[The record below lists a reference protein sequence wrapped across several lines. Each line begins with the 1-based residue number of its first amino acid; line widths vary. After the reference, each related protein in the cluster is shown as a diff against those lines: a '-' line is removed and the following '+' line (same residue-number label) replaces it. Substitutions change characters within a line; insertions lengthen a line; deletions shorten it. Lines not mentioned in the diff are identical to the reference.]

1 MQILAFSGALPR
13 RIAAR
18 TKEAMKYCDT
28 CHTTYPNEFS
38 ACPKDQAQ
46 LRETA
51 EMVEGMVIREKYQI
65 VRKIGEGRMAAVYQA
80 KHLTFNETRALKVLQ
95 NRLAQDEAFVNRFKS
110 EAVTRKLQHENAVRV
125 EDFDFAEDDSP
136 FLVMEYVDGKPLRSV
151 MVDGPVPPARA
162 TNIARQIA
170 LALAAAHKL
179 SITHRDIK
187 PENVL
192 LVQQP
197 DGRELVKVLEFGLAK
212 VREQSTDLLPQY
224 ATTTKTAVVVGTP
237 NYISPE
243 QAMGKKGDEID
254 ARADIYSLGVTLY
267 EMLVGKLPFESATP
281 VGMLV
286 QHITG
291 TPKAPREA
299 RPEVPAALS
308 DIVMK
313 AIQKSRDNR
322 YQSADEMAA
331 ALEKAQPAD
340 TPRPVAAPTPPPK
353 GPFTPK
359 PGTVMIKFET
369 PKASK
374 AAPVET
380 KPSATTAAV
389 KTPPPMSMPKLRTGS
404 GTAAAAAPA
413 VSSIAEPIFDRS
425 HPAPQV
431 KAPTFDAM
439 NVTEKS
445 GSKMP
450 LIATAAV
457 VGILVIG
464 ALIFWPKKSA
474 TPHNDTAT
482 QEAIATKTD
491 DSKVLLD
498 VQQLLATSPTF
509 NNVNATV
516 SQGVVTLSGLVASK
530 GDSERA
536 DGIVKNSIG
545 VKDVKNDIAVDAKK
559 LAKLEAAANPPPPK
573 PAKPAPAAKNHNTK
587 TAAVAETPVPLAAP
601 PVNPG
606 QLRARAM
613 IALGNRQVDSGDYSG
628 AVNAFQSAL
637 ILDPGNAAAEAGL
650 RRANEAM
657 KNH

>member
-1 MQILAFSGALPR
+1 
-13 RIAAR
+13 
-18 TKEAMKYCDT
+18 MKYCDT

-38 ACPKDQAQ
+38 ACPKDQAA

-65 VRKIGEGRMAAVYQA
+65 VRKIGEGRMATVYQA

-95 NRLAQDEAFVNRFKS
+95 NRLAQDEAFVNRFKT

-136 FLVMEYVDGKPLRSV
+136 FLVMEYVDGKSLRSV
-151 MVDGPVPPARA
+151 MVDGPMAPIRA
-162 TNIARQIA
+162 ASIARQIA
-170 LALAAAHKL
+170 LALGAAHKL
-179 SITHRDIK
+179 GITHRDIK

-237 NYISPE
+237 QYISPE
-243 QAMGKKGDEID
+243 QAMGKKGDDID

-267 EMLVGKLPFESATP
+267 EMIVGKLPFESVTP

-286 QHITG
+286 QHITA
-291 TPKAPREA
+291 TPKS
-299 RPEVPAALS
+299 PAELRAEPPNPLS

-313 AIQKSRDNR
+313 AMQKSRDNR
-322 YQSADEMAA
+322 YQTADEMAA
-331 ALEKAQPAD
+331 ALEKFH
-340 TPRPVAAPTPPPK
+340 PVETPTPKPAAVPTPAPK
-353 GPFTPK
+353 PGLTPK

-369 PKASK
+369 PKTTK
-374 AAPVET
+374 APEAPA
-380 KPSATTAAV
+380 PAAAAGV
-389 KTPPPMSMPKLRTGS
+389 KTPPPMMATPKLRTG
-404 GTAAAAAPA
+404 TAAAAAAAPA
-413 VSSIAEPIFDRS
+413 VSSLAEPVFDRAN
-425 HPAPQV
+425 PAPAV
-431 KAPTFDAM
+431 AKAPTFEAL
-439 NVTEKS
+439 NETEKPA
-445 GSKMP
+445 SKTP
-450 LIATAAV
+450 LIAIGAV
-457 VGILVIG
+457 LGILILG
-464 ALIFWPKKSA
+464 ALIFWPKKPAVSVS
-474 TPHNDTAT
+474 TEET
-482 QEAIATKTD
+482 QEAAPVTK
-491 DSKVLLD
+491 DSQLLIE

-516 SQGVVTLSGLVASK
+516 DKGVVTLSGLVASQA
-530 GDSERA
+530 DSNRA
-536 DGIVKNSIG
+536 NGIVKNSIG
-545 VKDVKNDIAVDAKK
+545 VKSVKNEIVVNAKAVAN
-559 LAKLEAAANPPPPK
+559 LEAPIEAPK
-573 PAKPAPAAKNHNTK
+573 PAPVKATKKAAAATPAPAPV
-587 TAAVAETPVPLAAP
+587 AAAT
-601 PVNPG
+601 NPG

-613 IALGNRQVDSGDYSG
+613 IALGNRQVDSGDYQG

>member
-1 MQILAFSGALPR
+1 
-13 RIAAR
+13 
-18 TKEAMKYCDT
+18 MKYCDT

-38 ACPKDQAQ
+38 ACPKDQAP

-65 VRKIGEGRMAAVYQA
+65 VRKIGEGRMATVYQA

-136 FLVMEYVDGKPLRSV
+136 FLVMEYVDGKSLRSV

-162 TNIARQIA
+162 TSIARQIA
-170 LALAAAHKL
+170 QALAAAHKL
-179 SITHRDIK
+179 GITHRDIK

-192 LVQQP
+192 LVQH

-212 VREQSTDLLPQY
+212 VREQSTELLPQY

-237 NYISPE
+237 QYISPE
-243 QAMGKKGDEID
+243 QAMGKKGDDID

-291 TPKAPREA
+291 TPKAPKEV

-313 AIQKSRDNR
+313 AMQKSRDNR
-322 YQSADEMAA
+322 YPSASEMAA

-340 TPRPVAAPTPPPK
+340 SPRPVATPPPPPK
-353 GPFTPK
+353 STFTPK

-374 AAPVET
+374 PAPVET
-380 KPSATTAAV
+380 RPNSTAAAV
-389 KTPPPMSMPKLRTGS
+389 KTPPPMSMPKLRTGTS
-404 GTAAAAAPA
+404 AAAAAAPA
-413 VSSIAEPIFDRS
+413 VSSLAEPIFDRQYPS
-425 HPAPQV
+425 PQV
-431 KAPTFDAM
+431 KAPMFDTI
-439 NVTEKS
+439 NVTEKP

-450 LIATAAV
+450 LVATAAV
-457 VGILVIG
+457 VGILVLG

-474 TPHNDTAT
+474 ITHNDATT
-482 QEAIATKTD
+482 QETSVKID

-509 NNVNATV
+509 NSVNATV
-516 SQGVVTLSGLVASK
+516 DQGVVTLSGLVASK
-530 GDSERA
+530 DDFDRA
-536 DGIVKNSIG
+536 DGIVKNSVG
-545 VKDVKNDIAVDAKK
+545 VKDVKNDIVVDAKK
-559 LAKLEAAANPPPPK
+559 IAKLEAAANPPPPK
-573 PAKPAPAAKNHNTK
+573 PAKPAPAAKIRNTK
-587 TAAVAETPVPLAAP
+587 VAAVVETPAPVAAP

-606 QLRARAM
+606 QSRARAM

-628 AVNAFQSAL
+628 ALNAFQSAL

>member
-1 MQILAFSGALPR
+1 
-13 RIAAR
+13 
-18 TKEAMKYCDT
+18 
-28 CHTTYPNEFS
+28 
-38 ACPKDQAQ
+38 
-46 LRETA
+46 
-51 EMVEGMVIREKYQI
+51 MVIREKYQI
-65 VRKIGEGRMAAVYQA
+65 VRKIGEGRMATVYQA

-136 FLVMEYVDGKPLRSV
+136 FLVMEYVDGKSLRSV
-151 MVDGPVPPARA
+151 MVDGPMQPARA
-162 TNIARQIA
+162 ANIARQIA
-170 LALAAAHKL
+170 LALSAAHKL
-179 SITHRDIK
+179 GITHRDIK

-237 NYISPE
+237 QYISPE
-243 QAMGKKGDEID
+243 QAMGKKGDDID
-254 ARADIYSLGVTLY
+254 ARADIYSLGITLY

-286 QHITG
+286 QHITA
-291 TPKAPREA
+291 TPKS
-299 RPEVPAALS
+299 PAEMRAEPPNALS
-308 DIVMK
+308 DVVMK
-313 AIQKSRDNR
+313 AIQKNRDNR
-322 YQSADEMAA
+322 YQTAEEMAEA
-331 ALEKAQPAD
+331 IVKAQPTEA
-340 TPRPVAAPTPPPK
+340 PRAATAAPTPLPK
-353 GPFTPK
+353 GSFTPK

-369 PKASK
+369 PKA
-374 AAPVET
+374 T
-380 KPSATTAAV
+380 KTTGADVRPSASAAAV
-389 KTPPPMSMPKLRTGS
+389 KTPPPMSMPKLRAS
-404 GTAAAAAPA
+404 TAAAAAPA
-413 VSSIAEPIFDRS
+413 VSSIAEPIFDRQ
-425 HPAPQV
+425 HPTSQV

-439 NVTEKS
+439 ELDEKP

-450 LIATAAV
+450 LIAIGAV
-457 VGILVIG
+457 IGILVLG

-474 TPHNDTAT
+474 PSHNDNAT
-482 QEAIATKTD
+482 QETSAKSD
-491 DSKVLLD
+491 DGKVLLD

-516 SQGVVTLSGLVASK
+516 SQGVVTLSGLVASTS
-530 GDSERA
+530 DSERA

-545 VKDVKNDIAVDAKK
+545 VKDVKNEIVVDAKK
-559 LAKLEAAANPPPPK
+559 IAKFEAASNAPPPK
-573 PAKPAPAAKNHNTK
+573 PAKAAPAKGRNTQA
-587 TAAVAETPVPLAAP
+587 AAVAAAP
-601 PVNPG
+601 APVAAANPG

-628 AVNAFQSAL
+628 ALNAFQSAL
-637 ILDPGNAAAEAGL
+637 ILDPGNAAAESGL

>member
-1 MQILAFSGALPR
+1 MQILAFSGGLSPEESQPR
-13 RIAAR
+13 TDRK
-18 TKEAMKYCDT
+18 TMKYCDT

-38 ACPKDQAQ
+38 ACPKDQAP
-46 LRETA
+46 LRETT

-65 VRKIGEGRMAAVYQA
+65 VRKIGEGRMATVYQA

-110 EAVTRKLQHENAVRV
+110 EAVTRKLQHENVVRV

-136 FLVMEYVDGKPLRSV
+136 FLVMEYVDGKSLRSV
-151 MVDGPVPPARA
+151 MVDGPMSPSRA
-162 TNIARQIA
+162 AGVARQIA

-179 SITHRDIK
+179 GITHRDIK
-187 PENVL
+187 PENIM

-237 NYISPE
+237 QYISPE
-243 QAMGKKGDEID
+243 QAMGKKGDDID

-267 EMLVGKLPFESATP
+267 EMLVGKLPFDSATP

-286 QHITG
+286 QHITAA
-291 TPKAPREA
+291 PKS
-299 RPEVPAALS
+299 PAEMRAEPPNALS

-313 AIQKSRDNR
+313 AMQKSRDNR
-322 YQSADEMAA
+322 YQSADEMASA
-331 ALEKAQPAD
+331 IEKAQPAA
-340 TPRPVAAPTPPPK
+340 TPRPTMAAALTPPPK
-353 GPFTPK
+353 TTGTFTPK

-374 AAPVET
+374 AAPVEAR
-380 KPSATTAAV
+380 PAASFAGV
-389 KTPPPMSMPKLRTGS
+389 KTPPPMSMPKLRTGA
-404 GTAAAAAPA
+404 AAAAAPA
-413 VSSIAEPIFDRS
+413 VASLAEPIFDRS
-425 HPAPQV
+425 HPSPQV

-439 NVTEKS
+439 ELDEKP
-445 GSKMP
+445 GSKTP
-450 LIATAAV
+450 LIVIGAV
-457 VGILVIG
+457 VGILVLG
-464 ALIFWPKKSA
+464 ALIFWPKKPAASTSA
-474 TPHNDTAT
+474 STT
-482 QEAIATKTD
+482 QEIPAGIN
-491 DSKVLLD
+491 DSKVLTD

-516 SQGVVTLSGLVASK
+516 SQGVVTLSGLVAAE
-530 GDSERA
+530 GDSDRA

-545 VKDVKNDIAVDAKK
+545 VKDVKNDIVVNAKAI
-559 LAKLEAAANPPPPK
+559 AKLEAPISAPK
-573 PAKPAPAAKNHNTK
+573 PTPVKTKGKTTAQAAPAPAPI
-587 TAAVAETPVPLAAP
+587 AA

>member
-1 MQILAFSGALPR
+1 
-13 RIAAR
+13 
-18 TKEAMKYCDT
+18 MKYCDT

-38 ACPKDQAQ
+38 ACPKDQAP

-65 VRKIGEGRMAAVYQA
+65 VRKIGEGRMATVYQA

-136 FLVMEYVDGKPLRSV
+136 FLVMEYVDGKSLRSV

-162 TNIARQIA
+162 TSIARQIA

-179 SITHRDIK
+179 GITHRDIK

-192 LVQQP
+192 LVQH

-212 VREQSTDLLPQY
+212 VREQSTELLPQY

-237 NYISPE
+237 QYISPE
-243 QAMGKKGDEID
+243 QAMGKKGDDID

-291 TPKAPREA
+291 TPKAPREV
-299 RPEVPAALS
+299 RPEVPAGLS

-313 AIQKSRDNR
+313 AMQKSRDNR
-322 YQSADEMAA
+322 YPSASEMAA

-340 TPRPVAAPTPPPK
+340 SPRPVAAPTPLPK
-353 GPFTPK
+353 STFTPK

-374 AAPVET
+374 PAPAET
-380 KPSATTAAV
+380 RPSATAAAV
-389 KTPPPMSMPKLRTGS
+389 KTPPPMSMPKLRTGTS
-404 GTAAAAAPA
+404 AAAAAAPA
-413 VSSIAEPIFDRS
+413 VSSLAEPIFDRQYPS
-425 HPAPQV
+425 PQV
-431 KAPTFDAM
+431 KAPMFDTI
-439 NVTEKS
+439 NVTEKP

-457 VGILVIG
+457 VGILVLG

-474 TPHNDTAT
+474 ITHNDATT
-482 QEAIATKTD
+482 QETSVKID

-509 NNVNATV
+509 NSVNATV
-516 SQGVVTLSGLVASK
+516 NQGVVTLSGLVASK
-530 GDSERA
+530 GDFDRA
-536 DGIVKNSIG
+536 DGIVKNSVG
-545 VKDVKNDIAVDAKK
+545 VKDVKNDIVVDAQKI
-559 LAKLEAAANPPPPK
+559 AKLEAAANPPPPK
-573 PAKPAPAAKNHNTK
+573 PAKPAPAAKNRTTK
-587 TAAVAETPVPLAAP
+587 VAAVVETPAPVAAP

-606 QLRARAM
+606 QSRARAM

-628 AVNAFQSAL
+628 ALNAFQSAL

>member
-1 MQILAFSGALPR
+1 
-13 RIAAR
+13 
-18 TKEAMKYCDT
+18 MKYCDT

-38 ACPKDQAQ
+38 ACPKDQAA

-65 VRKIGEGRMAAVYQA
+65 VRKLGEGRMATVYQA

-95 NRLAQDEAFVNRFKS
+95 NRLAQDEPFVNRFKT
-110 EAVTRKLQHENAVRV
+110 EAVTRKLQHENVVRV

-151 MVDGPVPPARA
+151 MVDGPMPASRA
-162 TNIARQIA
+162 AAIARQIA

-179 SITHRDIK
+179 GITHRDIK
-187 PENVL
+187 PENIL
-192 LVQQP
+192 LLQQP
-197 DGRELVKVLEFGLAK
+197 DGSELVKVLEFGMAK

-243 QAMGKKGDEID
+243 QAMGKKGDDID

-286 QHITG
+286 QHITA
-291 TPKAPREA
+291 TPKS
-299 RPEVPAALS
+299 PAEMRAEPPNALS
-308 DIVMK
+308 DVVMK
-313 AIQKSRDNR
+313 ALQKSRDNR
-322 YQSADEMAA
+322 FQSADEMAA
-331 ALEKAQPAD
+331 AIEKVAPAA
-340 TPRPVAAPTPPPK
+340 TPKPVAVPTPAPK
-353 GPFTPK
+353 PSITPK

-374 AAPVET
+374 AAVSTPGAP
-380 KPSATTAAV
+380 PSASAAV
-389 KTPPPMSMPKLRTGS
+389 KTPPPMPAPKLRTGA
-404 GTAAAAAPA
+404 AAAAAPA
-413 VSSIAEPIFDRS
+413 VASIAEPIFDRD

-431 KAPTFDAM
+431 KAPTFDAL
-439 NVTEKS
+439 NETEKPA
-445 GSKMP
+445 SKTP
-450 LIATAAV
+450 LMAIAAV
-457 VGILVIG
+457 IGVLVLG
-464 ALIFWPKKSA
+464 AFMFWPKKPVASSNE
-474 TPHNDTAT
+474 TRT
-482 QEAIATKTD
+482 QDVAPAAD
-491 DSKVLLD
+491 DPKVLLD

-516 SQGVVTLSGLVASK
+516 DKGVVTLSGLVASQA
-530 GDSERA
+530 DSERA
-536 DGIVKNSIG
+536 EGIVKNSIG
-545 VKDVKNDIAVDAKK
+545 VKDVKNQIVVNAKAVAR
-559 LAKLEAAANPPPPK
+559 LEAPISAPK
-573 PAKPAPAAKNHNTK
+573 PAPAKPAPAKGKNPQAAKTQ
-587 TAAVAETPVPLAAP
+587 TPAAAP
-601 PVNPG
+601 VVAAPNPG

-613 IALGNRQVDSGDYSG
+613 IALGNRQVDSGDYQG
-628 AVNAFQSAL
+628 AINAFQSAL

>member
-1 MQILAFSGALPR
+1 
-13 RIAAR
+13 
-18 TKEAMKYCDT
+18 MKYCDT

-38 ACPKDQAQ
+38 ACPKDQAP

-65 VRKIGEGRMAAVYQA
+65 VRKIGEGRMATVYQA

-136 FLVMEYVDGKPLRSV
+136 FLVMEYVDGKSLRSV

-162 TNIARQIA
+162 TSIARQIA
-170 LALAAAHKL
+170 QALAAAHKL
-179 SITHRDIK
+179 GITHRDIK

-192 LVQQP
+192 LVQH

-212 VREQSTDLLPQY
+212 VREQSTELLPQY

-237 NYISPE
+237 QYISPE
-243 QAMGKKGDEID
+243 QAMGKKGDDID

-291 TPKAPREA
+291 TPKAPKEV

-313 AIQKSRDNR
+313 AMQKSRDNR
-322 YQSADEMAA
+322 YPSAGEMAA

-340 TPRPVAAPTPPPK
+340 SPRPVAGPTPPPK
-353 GPFTPK
+353 STFTPK

-374 AAPVET
+374 PAPVET
-380 KPSATTAAV
+380 RPSATAAAV
-389 KTPPPMSMPKLRTGS
+389 KTPPPMSMPKLRTGTS
-404 GTAAAAAPA
+404 AAAAAAPA
-413 VSSIAEPIFDRS
+413 VSSLAEPIFDRQYPS
-425 HPAPQV
+425 PQV
-431 KAPTFDAM
+431 KAPMFDTI
-439 NVTEKS
+439 NVTEKP

-450 LIATAAV
+450 LIATTAV
-457 VGILVIG
+457 VGILVLG

-474 TPHNDTAT
+474 ITHNDATT
-482 QEAIATKTD
+482 QETSVKID

-509 NNVNATV
+509 NSVNATV
-516 SQGVVTLSGLVASK
+516 NQGEVTLSGLVASK
-530 GDSERA
+530 GDSDRA

-545 VKDVKNDIAVDAKK
+545 VKDVKNEIVVDPKK
-559 LAKLEAAANPPPPK
+559 IAKLEAAANPPPPK
-573 PAKPAPAAKNHNTK
+573 PAKPAPAAKNRTTK
-587 TAAVAETPVPLAAP
+587 VAAVVETPAPVAAP

-606 QLRARAM
+606 QSRARAM

-628 AVNAFQSAL
+628 ALNAFQSAL

>member
-1 MQILAFSGALPR
+1 
-13 RIAAR
+13 
-18 TKEAMKYCDT
+18 MKYCDT

-38 ACPKDQAQ
+38 ACPKDQAA

-65 VRKIGEGRMAAVYQA
+65 VRKIGEGRMATVYQA

-95 NRLAQDEAFVNRFKS
+95 NRLAQDEAFVNRFKT
-110 EAVTRKLQHENAVRV
+110 EAVTRKLQHENVVRV

-136 FLVMEYVDGKPLRSV
+136 FLVMEYVDGKSLRHL
-151 MVDGPVPPARA
+151 MVDGPMAPTRA
-162 TNIARQIA
+162 ASIARQIA

-179 SITHRDIK
+179 GITHRDIK

-192 LVQQP
+192 LVQHA

-237 NYISPE
+237 QYISPE
-243 QAMGKKGDEID
+243 QAMGKKGDDID

-267 EMLVGKLPFESATP
+267 EMLVGKLPFDSATP

-286 QHITG
+286 QHITA
-291 TPKAPREA
+291 TPKS
-299 RPEVPAALS
+299 PAEMRAEPPNALS

-313 AIQKSRDNR
+313 AMQKSRDNR

-331 ALEKAQPAD
+331 ALEKVHPVETPA
-340 TPRPVAAPTPPPK
+340 PKPASAPTPLPK
-353 GPFTPK
+353 PSLTPK

-369 PKASK
+369 PKVSKGPDQPAAS
-374 AAPVET
+374 V
-380 KPSATTAAV
+380 AV
-389 KTPPPMSMPKLRTGS
+389 TKTPPPMPTPKLRTGAA
-404 GTAAAAAPA
+404 AAAAAPA
-413 VSSIAEPIFDRS
+413 VSSLAEPVFDRNN
-425 HPAPQV
+425 PAPVV

-439 NVTEKS
+439 ALDEKPA
-445 GSKMP
+445 SKTP
-450 LIATAAV
+450 LIAIGAV
-457 VGILVIG
+457 LGVLVLG
-464 ALIFWPKKSA
+464 ALIFWPKKPAGSA
-474 TPHNDTAT
+474 STAAAT
-482 QEAIATKTD
+482 EEAAPATK
-491 DSKVLLD
+491 DSQLLID

-516 SQGVVTLSGLVASK
+516 EKGVVTLSGLVASQA
-530 GDSERA
+530 DSDRA
-536 DGIVKNSIG
+536 DGIVKNSMG
-545 VKDVKNDIAVDAKK
+545 VKSVKNEIVVNAKAIAR
-559 LAKLEAAANPPPPK
+559 LEAPINAPKPPPAK
-573 PAKPAPAAKNHNTK
+573 PNKKAAAASTSAPAPAA
-587 TAAVAETPVPLAAP
+587 A

-613 IALGNRQVDSGDYSG
+613 IALGNRQVDSGDYQG

>member
-1 MQILAFSGALPR
+1 
-13 RIAAR
+13 
-18 TKEAMKYCDT
+18 MKYCDT

-65 VRKIGEGRMAAVYQA
+65 VRKIGEGRMATVYQA

-151 MVDGPVPPARA
+151 MVEGPMSPARA
-162 TNIARQIA
+162 ANIARQIA

-179 SITHRDIK
+179 GITHRDVK

-197 DGRELVKVLEFGLAK
+197 DSRELVKVLEFGLAK

-237 NYISPE
+237 SYISPE
-243 QAMGKKGDEID
+243 QAMGKKGDDID
-254 ARADIYSLGVTLY
+254 FHADIYSLGITLY

-286 QHITG
+286 QHITA
-291 TPKAPREA
+291 TPKSPRDV
-299 RPEVPAALS
+299 RPDVPANLS
-308 DIVMK
+308 EIVMK

-322 YQSADEMAA
+322 YHSADEMAA
-331 ALEKAQPAD
+331 AIAKAQPAEA
-340 TPRPVAAPTPPPK
+340 PRPVAAPTPPPK

-374 AAPVET
+374 PSEAESR
-380 KPSATTAAV
+380 PSAASASAV
-389 KTPPPMSMPKLRTGS
+389 KTPPPMSMPKLRTG
-404 GTAAAAAPA
+404 TAAAAAAPA
-413 VSSIAEPIFDRS
+413 VSSLAEPIFDRQ
-425 HPAPQV
+425 HPTPHV
-431 KAPTFDAM
+431 KAPTFDAIE
-439 NVTEKS
+439 VTEKP

-450 LIATAAV
+450 LIATGAV
-457 VGILVIG
+457 VGILVLG
-464 ALIFWPKKSA
+464 SLIFWPKKSSA
-474 TPHNDTAT
+474 PPADTNT
-482 QEAIATKTD
+482 QTEAAKID

-509 NNVNATV
+509 NNVIATADH
-516 SQGVVTLSGLVASK
+516 GTVTLSGLVSTK

-536 DGIVKNSIG
+536 GGIVKNSVG
-545 VKDVKNDIAVDAKK
+545 VVDVKNEIVVDPKK
-559 LAKLEAAANPPPPK
+559 IAKLEAAADAPPPK
-573 PAKPAPAAKNHNTK
+573 PAKPAPANRHTAK
-587 TAAVAETPVPLAAP
+587 AAEAPAPTPVAA

>member
-1 MQILAFSGALPR
+1 
-13 RIAAR
+13 
-18 TKEAMKYCDT
+18 MKYCDT

-38 ACPKDQAQ
+38 ACPKDQAA

-65 VRKIGEGRMAAVYQA
+65 VRKIGEGRMATVYQA

-95 NRLAQDEAFVNRFKS
+95 NRLAQDEAFVNRFKT
-110 EAVTRKLQHENAVRV
+110 EAVTRKLQHENVVRV

-136 FLVMEYVDGKPLRSV
+136 FLVMEYVEGKPLRSV
-151 MVDGPVPPARA
+151 MVDGPMSPSRA
-162 TNIARQIA
+162 ANIARQIA

-179 SITHRDIK
+179 GITHRDIK

-237 NYISPE
+237 QYISPE
-243 QAMGKKGDEID
+243 QAMGKKGDDID

-267 EMLVGKLPFESATP
+267 EMLVGKLPLESATP

-286 QHITG
+286 QHITA
-291 TPKAPREA
+291 TPKS
-299 RPEVPAALS
+299 PAEMRAEPPNPLS

-322 YQSADEMAA
+322 YQSADEMAS
-331 ALEKAQPAD
+331 ALEKFHPVETPTPKPTAVPTPA
-340 TPRPVAAPTPPPK
+340 PVASA
-353 GPFTPK
+353 TPK

-369 PKASK
+369 PKATK
-374 AAPVET
+374 APASEPRPPAP
-380 KPSATTAAV
+380 AAAAAGV
-389 KTPPPMSMPKLRTGS
+389 KTPPPMIATPKLRTG
-404 GTAAAAAPA
+404 AAAAPA
-413 VSSIAEPIFDRS
+413 PALVSSIAEPGFDRK
-425 HPAPQV
+425 AV
-431 KAPTFDAM
+431 AAKAPTFDAL
-439 NVTEKS
+439 TLDEKPA
-445 GSKMP
+445 SKTP
-450 LIATAAV
+450 LIAIGAV
-457 VGILVIG
+457 IGVLLLG
-464 ALIFWPKKSA
+464 ALIFWPKKPAGSSSRAVTEESA
-474 TPHNDTAT
+474 TA
-482 QEAIATKTD
+482 TD
-491 DSKVLLD
+491 DAKLLLD

-509 NNVNATV
+509 NNVNATAEK
-516 SQGVVTLSGLVASK
+516 GVVTLSGLVASQS
-530 GDSERA
+530 DSDRA
-536 DGIVKNSIG
+536 NGIVKNSIG
-545 VKDVKNDIAVDAKK
+545 VKSVKNEIAVNAK
-559 LAKLEAAANPPPPK
+559 AISKLEAPINAP
-573 PAKPAPAAKNHNTK
+573 KPAPARPAKGKPAAAT
-587 TAAVAETPVPLAAP
+587 TAPAPAAAQQ
-601 PVNPG
+601 VNPG

-613 IALGNRQVDSGDYSG
+613 IALGNRQVDSGDYQG

-637 ILDPGNAAAEAGL
+637 ILDPGNAAAEAGM

>member
-1 MQILAFSGALPR
+1 
-13 RIAAR
+13 
-18 TKEAMKYCDT
+18 MKYCDT

-65 VRKIGEGRMAAVYQA
+65 VRKIGEGRMATVYQA
-80 KHLTFNETRALKVLQ
+80 KHLTFNETRGLKVLQ

-151 MVDGPVPPARA
+151 MVDGPMPPARA
-162 TNIARQIA
+162 AKIARQIA

-179 SITHRDIK
+179 GITHRDIK

-237 NYISPE
+237 SYISPE
-243 QAMGKKGDEID
+243 QAMGKKGDDID
-254 ARADIYSLGVTLY
+254 GRADIYSLGVTLY

-291 TPKAPREA
+291 TPKAPREV
-299 RPEVPAALS
+299 RPEIPAALS

-331 ALEKAQPAD
+331 ALEKAQPANA
-340 TPRPVAAPTPPPK
+340 PGPLAAAPTPTSK
-353 GPFTPK
+353 GGFTPK

-374 AAPVET
+374 PAPVET
-380 KPSATTAAV
+380 KPSATAAAV
-389 KTPPPMSMPKLRTGS
+389 KTPPPMATPKLRTG
-404 GTAAAAAPA
+404 TAAAAAAPA

-425 HPAPQV
+425 FPAPQV

-439 NVTEKS
+439 NVTEKP
-445 GSKMP
+445 GSKTP

-457 VGILVIG
+457 VGILVLG

-474 TPHNDTAT
+474 APHSDQST
-482 QEAIATKTD
+482 QIANKTD

-536 DGIVKNSIG
+536 HGIVKNSIG
-545 VKDVKNDIAVDAKK
+545 VTDVKNDIVVDPKK
-559 LAKLEAAANPPPPK
+559 LAKLDAAANAPPP
-573 PAKPAPAAKNHNTK
+573 KPAPAAKNRTTK
-587 TAAVAETPVPLAAP
+587 VAAAVEAPAPVAAP
-601 PVNPG
+601 PPNPG

>member
-1 MQILAFSGALPR
+1 MQILAFSGGLPPKNR
-13 RIAAR
+13 SSGL
-18 TKEAMKYCDT
+18 KEAMKYCDT

-38 ACPKDQAQ
+38 ACPKDQAP

-65 VRKIGEGRMAAVYQA
+65 VRKIGEGRMATVYQA

-136 FLVMEYVDGKPLRSV
+136 FLVMEYVDGKSLRNV

-162 TNIARQIA
+162 ANIARQIA

-179 SITHRDIK
+179 GITHRDIK

-192 LVQQP
+192 LVQRP
-197 DGRELVKVLEFGLAK
+197 DGGELVKVLEFGLAK

-237 NYISPE
+237 QYISPE
-243 QAMGKKGDEID
+243 QAMGKKGDDID
-254 ARADIYSLGVTLY
+254 ARADIYSLGITLY

-286 QHITG
+286 QHITA
-291 TPKAPREA
+291 TPKAPKDVRS
-299 RPEVPAALS
+299 EVPAGLS

-322 YQSADEMAA
+322 YQAADEMASA
-331 ALEKAQPAD
+331 IEKAQPAEA
-340 TPRPVAAPTPPPK
+340 PRPAAIPTPPPK
-353 GPFTPK
+353 ATFTPK

-369 PKASK
+369 PKA
-374 AAPVET
+374 T
-380 KPSATTAAV
+380 KVTSTEVRPSASAAAV
-389 KTPPPMSMPKLRTGS
+389 KTPPPLATPKLRT

-413 VSSIAEPIFDRS
+413 VSSIAEPIFDRQ
-425 HPAPQV
+425 HPSPQL

-439 NVTEKS
+439 NVTEKP

-457 VGILVIG
+457 VGILVLG

-474 TPHNDTAT
+474 TSHNDAAT
-482 QEAIATKTD
+482 QETSAKSD

-530 GDSERA
+530 SDSERA

-545 VKDVKNDIAVDAKK
+545 VKDVKNEIAVDAKK
-559 LAKLEAAANPPPPK
+559 LAKLEAAANAPPPK
-573 PAKPAPAAKNHNTK
+573 PIKAAPAAKARNTQ
-587 TAAVAETPVPLAAP
+587 TAAVAPTPAPVAAA

>member
-1 MQILAFSGALPR
+1 
-13 RIAAR
+13 
-18 TKEAMKYCDT
+18 MKYCDT

-38 ACPKDQAQ
+38 ACPKDQAP

-65 VRKIGEGRMAAVYQA
+65 VRKIGEGRMATVYQA

-110 EAVTRKLQHENAVRV
+110 EAVTRKLQHENVVRV

-136 FLVMEYVDGKPLRSV
+136 FLVMEYVDGKSLRNV
-151 MVDGPVPPARA
+151 MVDGPMAPARA
-162 TNIARQIA
+162 AGIARQIA
-170 LALAAAHKL
+170 LALSAAHKL
-179 SITHRDIK
+179 GITHRDIK

-237 NYISPE
+237 QYISPE
-243 QAMGKKGDEID
+243 QAMGKKGDDID
-254 ARADIYSLGVTLY
+254 ARADIYSLGITLY
-267 EMLVGKLPFESATP
+267 EMLTAKLPFQSATP

-286 QHITG
+286 QHITA
-291 TPKAPREA
+291 TPKS
-299 RPEVPAALS
+299 PAELLAQPPNPLS
-308 DIVMK
+308 EIVMK

-322 YQSADEMAA
+322 YQTADAMAA
-331 ALEKAQPAD
+331 ELAKAQPVD
-340 TPRPVAAPTPPPK
+340 MPRPAVGAPTPPPRTT
-353 GPFTPK
+353 GTFTPK

-374 AAPVET
+374 AAPVEGRPT
-380 KPSATTAAV
+380 ASAASAAV

-404 GTAAAAAPA
+404 SAAAAAPA
-413 VSSIAEPIFDRS
+413 VASIAEPIFDRS

-439 NVTEKS
+439 SIDEKP
-445 GSKMP
+445 GSKTP
-450 LIATAAV
+450 LIAIGAV
-457 VGILVIG
+457 LGILVLG

-474 TPHNDTAT
+474 APKADAVEQTV
-482 QEAIATKTD
+482 IKGD
-491 DSKVLLD
+491 DGKLLLD

-516 SQGVVTLSGLVASK
+516 DKGVVTLSGLVASK
-530 GDSERA
+530 GDSDRA

-545 VKDVKNDIAVDAKK
+545 VKDVKNEIVVNAKAIAR
-559 LAKLEAAANPPPPK
+559 LEAPINAPK
-573 PAKPAPAAKNHNTK
+573 PAPAKPAKGK
-587 TAAVAETPVPLAAP
+587 TVAAAP
-601 PVNPG
+601 TPAPVAAPVNPG

>member
-1 MQILAFSGALPR
+1 
-13 RIAAR
+13 
-18 TKEAMKYCDT
+18 MKYCDT

-38 ACPKDQAQ
+38 ACPKDQAP

-65 VRKIGEGRMAAVYQA
+65 VRKLGEGRMATVYQA

-95 NRLAQDEAFVNRFKS
+95 NRLAQDEAFVNRFKT

-136 FLVMEYVDGKPLRSV
+136 FLVMEYVDGKSLRSV

-192 LVQQP
+192 LLQQP
-197 DGRELVKVLEFGLAK
+197 DGRDLVKVLEFGLAK

-237 NYISPE
+237 QYISPE
-243 QAMGKKGDEID
+243 QAMGKKGDDID

-291 TPKAPREA
+291 TPKAPREV

-308 DIVMK
+308 DIAMK
-313 AIQKSRDNR
+313 AMQKSRDNR
-322 YQSADEMAA
+322 YQSAEEMAA
-331 ALEKAQPAD
+331 ALEKAQPAAD

-353 GPFTPK
+353 GGFTPK

-380 KPSATTAAV
+380 KPSATATAV
-389 KTPPPMSMPKLRTGS
+389 KTPPPMSMPKLRTG
-404 GTAAAAAPA
+404 TAAAAAAPA

-425 HPAPQV
+425 FPAPQV

-439 NVTEKS
+439 NVTEKP

-457 VGILVIG
+457 VGILVVG

-474 TPHNDTAT
+474 APHNDTAA
-482 QEAIATKTD
+482 QETSAKTD
-491 DSKVLLD
+491 DSKVLVD

-530 GDSERA
+530 GDFERA
-536 DGIVKNSIG
+536 HGIVKNSIG
-545 VKDVKNDIAVDAKK
+545 VKDVKNEIVVDAKRI
-559 LAKLEAAANPPPPK
+559 AKLETAANPPPPK
-573 PAKPAPAAKNHNTK
+573 PAPTAKNRAKVDAAVETPAP
-587 TAAVAETPVPLAAP
+587 VAAAP
-601 PVNPG
+601 ANPG

>member
-1 MQILAFSGALPR
+1 
-13 RIAAR
+13 
-18 TKEAMKYCDT
+18 MKYCDT

-38 ACPKDQAQ
+38 ACPKDQAP

-65 VRKIGEGRMAAVYQA
+65 VRKLGEGRMATVYQA

-95 NRLAQDEAFVNRFKS
+95 NRLAQDEAFVNRFKT

-136 FLVMEYVDGKPLRSV
+136 FLVMEYVDGKSLRSV

-192 LVQQP
+192 LLQQP
-197 DGRELVKVLEFGLAK
+197 DGRDLVKVLEFGLAK

-237 NYISPE
+237 QYISPE
-243 QAMGKKGDEID
+243 QAMGKKGDDID

-291 TPKAPREA
+291 TPKAPREV

-308 DIVMK
+308 DIAMK
-313 AIQKSRDNR
+313 AMQKSRDNR

-331 ALEKAQPAD
+331 ALEKAQPAAD

-353 GPFTPK
+353 GGFTPK

-380 KPSATTAAV
+380 KPSATATAV
-389 KTPPPMSMPKLRTGS
+389 KTPPPMSMPKLRTG
-404 GTAAAAAPA
+404 TAAAAAAPA

-425 HPAPQV
+425 FPAPQV

-439 NVTEKS
+439 NVTEKP

-457 VGILVIG
+457 VGILVVG

-474 TPHNDTAT
+474 APRNDTAA
-482 QEAIATKTD
+482 QETSAKTD
-491 DSKVLLD
+491 DSKVLVD

-530 GDSERA
+530 GDFERA
-536 DGIVKNSIG
+536 HGIVKNSIG
-545 VKDVKNDIAVDAKK
+545 VKDVKNEIVVDAKRI
-559 LAKLEAAANPPPPK
+559 AKLETAANPPPPK
-573 PAKPAPAAKNHNTK
+573 PAPTAKNRTKVDAAVETPAP
-587 TAAVAETPVPLAAP
+587 VAAAP
-601 PVNPG
+601 ANPG

>member
-1 MQILAFSGALPR
+1 
-13 RIAAR
+13 
-18 TKEAMKYCDT
+18 MKYCDT

-38 ACPKDQAQ
+38 ACPKDQAA

-65 VRKIGEGRMAAVYQA
+65 VRKIGEGRMATVYQA
-80 KHLTFNETRALKVLQ
+80 KHLPFNETRALKVLQ
-95 NRLAQDEAFVNRFKS
+95 NRLAQDEPFVNRFKT
-110 EAVTRKLQHENAVRV
+110 EAVTRKLQHENVVRV

-136 FLVMEYVDGKPLRSV
+136 FLVMEYVDGKSLRSV
-151 MVDGPVPPARA
+151 MVDGPMSPSRA
-162 TNIARQIA
+162 ASIARQIA

-179 SITHRDIK
+179 GITHRDIK
-187 PENVL
+187 PDNVL
-192 LVQQP
+192 LVPQP
-197 DGRELVKVLEFGLAK
+197 DGRDLVKVLEFGLAK

-237 NYISPE
+237 QYISPE
-243 QAMGKKGDEID
+243 QAMGKKGDDID
-254 ARADIYSLGVTLY
+254 GRADIYSLGITLY
-267 EMLVGKLPFESATP
+267 EMLTGKLPFQSATP

-286 QHITG
+286 QHITA
-291 TPKAPREA
+291 TPKS
-299 RPEVPAALS
+299 PAELLAQPPNPLS
-308 DIVMK
+308 GIVMK
-313 AIQKSRDNR
+313 AIQKTRDNR
-322 YQSADEMAA
+322 YQTADEMAA
-331 ALEKAQPAD
+331 EIAKAQPVD
-340 TPRPVAAPTPPPK
+340 TPRPAAAIPTPPPRTT
-353 GPFTPK
+353 GTFTPK

-380 KPSATTAAV
+380 RPAASASVAV
-389 KTPPPMSMPKLRTGS
+389 KTPTPIPTPKLRTGS
-404 GTAAAAAPA
+404 TAAAAAPA
-413 VSSIAEPIFDRS
+413 VASIAEPIFDRS

-439 NVTEKS
+439 SIDEKP
-445 GSKMP
+445 GSKTP
-450 LIATAAV
+450 LIAIAAV
-457 VGILVIG
+457 LGILILG

-474 TPHNDTAT
+474 APKSDAVEQTVA
-482 QEAIATKTD
+482 KGD
-491 DSKVLLD
+491 DGKVLLD

-516 SQGVVTLSGLVASK
+516 DQGVVTLSGLVASK
-530 GDSERA
+530 GDSDRA

-545 VKDVKNDIAVDAKK
+545 VKDVKNEIVVNAKAIAR
-559 LAKLEAAANPPPPK
+559 LEAPINAPK
-573 PAKPAPAAKNHNTK
+573 PAPAKPAKKAAAATPTPAPAA
-587 TAAVAETPVPLAAP
+587 A

-613 IALGNRQVDSGDYSG
+613 IALGNRQVDSGDYQG

>member
-1 MQILAFSGALPR
+1 
-13 RIAAR
+13 
-18 TKEAMKYCDT
+18 MKYCDT

-38 ACPKDQAQ
+38 ACPKDQAP

-65 VRKIGEGRMAAVYQA
+65 VRKIGEGRMATVYQA

-136 FLVMEYVDGKPLRSV
+136 FLVMEYVDGKSLRSV

-162 TNIARQIA
+162 ANIARQIA

-187 PENVL
+187 PENIL

-237 NYISPE
+237 QYISPE
-243 QAMGKKGDEID
+243 QAMGKKGDDID
-254 ARADIYSLGVTLY
+254 ARTDIYSLGITLY

-291 TPKAPREA
+291 TPKAPKEA
-299 RPEVPAALS
+299 RPEVPAGLS

-313 AIQKSRDNR
+313 AMQKSRDHR

-340 TPRPVAAPTPPPK
+340 APRPVVAAPTPPPK
-353 GPFTPK
+353 GGFTPT
-359 PGTVMIKFET
+359 PGKVMIKFET

-374 AAPVET
+374 PAPAET
-380 KPSATTAAV
+380 RPTASAAV
-389 KTPPPMSMPKLRTGS
+389 KTPPPMSMPKLRTGA
-404 GTAAAAAPA
+404 AAAAAPA
-413 VSSIAEPIFDRS
+413 VSSIAEPIFDRT

-439 NVTEKS
+439 NVTERP

-457 VGILVIG
+457 VGILVLG

-474 TPHNDTAT
+474 TSHNDTAS
-482 QEAIATKTD
+482 QETSVKTD
-491 DSKVLLD
+491 DGKVLLD

-509 NNVNATV
+509 NSVNATV
-516 SQGVVTLSGLVASK
+516 KQGVVTLSGLVASK
-530 GDSERA
+530 SDSDRA
-536 DGIVKNSIG
+536 DGIVKNSMG
-545 VKDVKNDIAVDAKK
+545 VKDVRNEIVVDSKK
-559 LAKLEAAANPPPPK
+559 IAKLEAAANPPPPK
-573 PAKPAPAAKNHNTK
+573 PAKPAAAAKNRNTK
-587 TAAVAETPVPLAAP
+587 VAAVVETPAPVAAP
-601 PVNPG
+601 PANPG
-606 QLRARAM
+606 QVRARAM

>member
-1 MQILAFSGALPR
+1 
-13 RIAAR
+13 
-18 TKEAMKYCDT
+18 MKYCDT

-38 ACPKDQAQ
+38 ACPKDQAP

-65 VRKIGEGRMAAVYQA
+65 VRKIGEGRMATVYQA

-110 EAVTRKLQHENAVRV
+110 EAVTRKLQHENVVRV

-136 FLVMEYVDGKPLRSV
+136 FLVMEYVDGKSLRSV
-151 MVDGPVPPARA
+151 MVDGPMPPARA
-162 TNIARQIA
+162 AGIARQIA
-170 LALAAAHKL
+170 LALSAAHKL
-179 SITHRDIK
+179 GITHRDIK
-187 PENVL
+187 PENIL

-237 NYISPE
+237 QYISPE
-243 QAMGKKGDEID
+243 QAMGKKGDDID
-254 ARADIYSLGVTLY
+254 GRADIYSLGITLY
-267 EMLVGKLPFESATP
+267 EMLTGKLPFQSATP

-286 QHITG
+286 QHITA
-291 TPKAPREA
+291 TPKS
-299 RPEVPAALS
+299 PAELLAQPPNPLS
-308 DIVMK
+308 EIVMK

-322 YQSADEMAA
+322 YQTADEMAA
-331 ALEKAQPAD
+331 EIAKAQPVE
-340 TPRPVAAPTPPPK
+340 TPRPAAGVPTPPPRTT
-353 GPFTPK
+353 GTFTPK

-369 PKASK
+369 PKATK
-374 AAPVET
+374 VAPVET
-380 KPSATTAAV
+380 RPTAAAAV
-389 KTPPPMSMPKLRTGS
+389 KTPTPIPTPKLRTGS
-404 GTAAAAAPA
+404 TSAAAAAPA
-413 VSSIAEPIFDRS
+413 VASLAEPVFDRS

-439 NVTEKS
+439 SIDEKP
-445 GSKMP
+445 GSKTP
-450 LIATAAV
+450 LIAIGAV
-457 VGILVIG
+457 LGILILG
-464 ALIFWPKKSA
+464 ALIFWPKKSVA
-474 TPHNDTAT
+474 PKADAVEQTAT
-482 QEAIATKTD
+482 AGD
-491 DSKVLLD
+491 DGKVLLD

-516 SQGVVTLSGLVASK
+516 NKGVVTLSGLVASK
-530 GDSERA
+530 GDSDRA

-545 VKDVKNDIAVDAKK
+545 VKEVKNQIEVNAKAIAR
-559 LAKLEAAANPPPPK
+559 LEAPINAPK
-573 PAKPAPAAKNHNTK
+573 PAPVKPAKGKAA
-587 TAAVAETPVPLAAP
+587 AAAP
-601 PVNPG
+601 TPAPVAAAPVNPG